1 MEATFLKR
9 AFGIGE
15 GWEYRSTKY
24 VGGGVEVHVK
34 AKREGIRCPKC
45 GADHLALRGTRERR
59 IRTVPIGF
67 KPVTIVAHVPRCQ
80 CRDCG
85 EFFDSSPLLPR
96 EGDPT
101 LIALSDLLQD
111 SAGS

>member
-1 MEATFLKR
+1 MGT
-9 AFGIGE
+9 
-15 GWEYRSTKY
+15 T
-24 VGGGVEVHVK
+24 VEFHIK

-45 GADHLALRGTRERR
+45 EADHIALRGTRERR

-80 CRDCG
+80 CRKCG
-85 EFFDSSPLLPR
+85 EFFDSSPLLPP

-101 LIALSDLLQD
+101 LIALSDSLQD
-111 SAGS
+111 SAE